1 MQIKQEKNMEN
12 LLKFLINRSVQGIDS
27 ILVLV
32 LMPLGIFLC
41 FISGSIYVL
50 TTIVLLWCGHLS
62 DYGLTNIKD
71 FPKMA
76 YRVYKEFHDFVKVFP

>member
-1 MQIKQEKNMEN
+1 MEN
-12 LLKFLINRSVQGIDS
+12 TLKILINRLVQGIGS

-41 FISGSIYVL
+41 FVSGSIYVL
-50 TTIVLLWCGHLS
+50 TVIVLSCCGHLS

-71 FPKMA
+71 LPKMS

>member
-1 MQIKQEKNMEN
+1 MEN
-12 LLKFLINRSVQGIDS
+12 MLKILINRLVQGIGS
-27 ILVLV
+27 LLLLV

-41 FISGSIYVL
+41 VISGSIYVL
-50 TTIVLLWCGHLS
+50 TSIVLLWCGHLS

-71 FPKMA
+71 LPKMA

>member
-1 MQIKQEKNMEN
+1 MEN
-12 LLKFLINRSVQGIDS
+12 LLKLLINRSVQGIGS

-50 TTIVLLWCGHLS
+50 TSIVLLWCGHLS

-71 FPKMA
+71 LPKMS
-76 YRVYKEFHDFVKVFP
+76 YRICKEFYNYFLTH